1 MMETAI
7 LSDYSK
13 VRFRAPTIEEQLMLD
28 RVFGTTDYGLTDA
41 QRETERR
48 LGPIFLFVFLL
59 IHLFIILFIIL
70 FIYLFICLFIYLK
83 KEYTVGAS
91 RVGRTRIAH

>member
-1 MMETAI
+1 METTI
-7 LSDYSK
+7 LSDYFEN
-13 VRFRAPTIEEQLMLD
+13 RLRAPSKEEHLILD
-28 RVFGTTDYGLTDA
+28 RCFGNTDYGLTDA

>member
-1 MMETAI
+1 METAI
-7 LSDYSK
+7 LSDYYK

-48 LGPIFLFVFLL
+48 LTPIFFYSFLV
-59 IHLFIILFIIL
+59 IYLFIILFIIS
-70 FIYLFICLFIYLK
+70 FIYLFIRVFIYVK
-83 KEYTVGAS
+83 NEYTLGAS
-91 RVGRTRIAH
+91 GVDGTRISH